1 MTALTAAAGPTG
13 APSRVAV
20 VAGGACDTGLAAA
33 LHLAE
38 LGLDVALIGADVSVP
53 AEVTERFFAGGR
65 HCLAIRAD
73 VADSESFAAA
83 LGGARSV
90 LGSPSVL
97 VNCVPLGGPDPLS
110 AEERYADAR
119 RSLRALFAC
128 CRAVCAHM
136 VRNRWGRIVNIAQPM
151 VADGAADREWRD
163 GQTVLG
169 GLVGFTRSAALELA
183 AYGVTANYIAPS
195 SCYPAGP
202 AHAPAPPPAATATG
216 GSAPSY
222 AAGVAAL
229 TGFLISDQA
238 SAITGQGGY
247 LPGRPA
253 APSARWE

>member
-1 MTALTAAAGPTG
+1 MIGPTGTAKPTG
-13 APSRVAV
+13 APSLVAV

-33 LHLAE
+33 LQLAG

-53 AEVTERFFAGGR
+53 AEVAERFFAGGQ

-73 VADSESFAAA
+73 LADGKSFAAA
-83 LGGARSV
+83 LGEARSV

-97 VNCVPLGGPDPLS
+97 LNCVPLGGPEPPS

-136 VRNRWGRIVNIAQPM
+136 VRNRWGRIVNIAQPV
-151 VADGAADREWRD
+151 VAGAADREWRD

-183 AYGVTANYIAPS
+183 AFGVTANYIAPS

-202 AHAPAPPPAATATG
+202 AHAPAPPLAAVAAAG
-216 GSAPSY
+216 GTAPSY

-247 LPGRPA
+247 LAGRPA